1 MRATGKGRVGPLGG
15 IVAICIRMWMLIC
28 SVAVSIILLNAH
40 QLLYVWIC
48 RLFSQKLKGI
58 SNKLK
63 TKNTFHS
70 HTHTRAHPAHR
81 WDERK
86 KNKGKTPKTF
96 IKLEDI
102 LLKFIHICFLLR
114 TALPHHFPP
123 PLRLRA
129 HFCFVCWL
137 FYFDAFS
144 VCFFFLAHFCPI
156 FCAWPLKNYKQ
167 MVRHKIRHL
176 FCLYFLV
183 FVFRALVFYLQ
194 LRLWLPR
201 LAFRFMGIYIF

>member
-70 HTHTRAHPAHR
+70 HTHTRASRTPMR
-81 WDERK
+81 WAKEK
-86 KNKGKTPKTF
+86 QGKNPQN
-96 IKLEDI
+96 
-102 LLKFIHICFLLR
+102 
-114 TALPHHFPP
+114 
-123 PLRLRA
+123 
-129 HFCFVCWL
+129 
-137 FYFDAFS
+137 FY
-144 VCFFFLAHFCPI
+144 
-156 FCAWPLKNYKQ
+156 
-167 MVRHKIRHL
+167 
-176 FCLYFLV
+176 
-183 FVFRALVFYLQ
+183 
-194 LRLWLPR
+194 
-201 LAFRFMGIYIF
+201 